1 MKFNPPHKVIGTF
14 AIFCLLM
21 FSLFGCFRKKNA
33 KVTLG
38 SWLETHFPGQFEV
51 VQSNLNLNVMDLYY
65 GRKLALIADKADP
78 EVQWMVNWQKDA
90 TDLGLNVAEV
100 QAASDSA
107 RSDVA
112 QARALFGLLKNAGL
126 ERFSVGVIGPAA
138 YVLVFGQPDAAT
150 RQHILA
156 TLLPVLDARKNPAQT
171 SIWVELLEEQAYGQQ
186 FNDIIPRGHWQT
198 ARGWNED
205 QKIMSID
212 FEWKK
217 GLSAETLIPHWK
229 INSASLRSGGYMDDA
244 YRQALV
250 WAEKKLPKPF
260 YLESEHLVYV
270 EQAEGLAIRY
280 SFPCFDAKPPEGDS
294 TAQIEPKFYVSGL
307 YRTEQKVLSEI
318 KKRNDL

>member
-126 ERFSVGVIGPAA
+126 ERFSVGVIGPAGPGVLGVIPGSMA
-138 YVLVFGQPDAAT
+138 DPGYVVRGKGCEAAFGSCSHGIGPCP
-150 RQHILA
+150 RH
-156 TLLPVLDARKNPAQT
+156 PARRRA
-171 SIWVELLEEQAYGQQ
+171 SS
-186 FNDIIPRGHWQT
+186 PRW
-198 ARGWNED
+198 
-205 QKIMSID
+205 
-212 FEWKK
+212 
-217 GLSAETLIPHWK
+217 
-229 INSASLRSGGYMDDA
+229 
-244 YRQALV
+244 
-250 WAEKKLPKPF
+250 
-260 YLESEHLVYV
+260 
-270 EQAEGLAIRY
+270 
-280 SFPCFDAKPPEGDS
+280 
-294 TAQIEPKFYVSGL
+294 
-307 YRTEQKVLSEI
+307 
-318 KKRNDL
+318 